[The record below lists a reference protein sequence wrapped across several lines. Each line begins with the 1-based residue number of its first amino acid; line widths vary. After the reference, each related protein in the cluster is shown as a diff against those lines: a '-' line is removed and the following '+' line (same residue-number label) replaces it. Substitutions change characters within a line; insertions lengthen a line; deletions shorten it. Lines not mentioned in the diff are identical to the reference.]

1 MTNWTQTRELNHL
14 LLFRIS
20 VQFTSGSDTLGLT
33 PSTPWWSYIY
43 GAAHQG
49 SSTQSF
55 LDDVEQM
62 WTGLPQLVDFSD
74 TSSEILEALC
84 GGSSRQSLITTIQPA
99 KTLGR

>member
-1 MTNWTQTRELNHL
+1 MVRELDHTH
-14 LLFRIS
+14 
-20 VQFTSGSDTLGLT
+20 V
-33 PSTPWWSYIY
+33 Y

-74 TSSEILEALC
+74 SSGEILEALG
-84 GGSSRQSLITTIQPA
+84 GGSSRQSLVTTVQPA
-99 KTLGR
+99 TTPRQLREQRRNVSFTCCHIQFVQTDLKF